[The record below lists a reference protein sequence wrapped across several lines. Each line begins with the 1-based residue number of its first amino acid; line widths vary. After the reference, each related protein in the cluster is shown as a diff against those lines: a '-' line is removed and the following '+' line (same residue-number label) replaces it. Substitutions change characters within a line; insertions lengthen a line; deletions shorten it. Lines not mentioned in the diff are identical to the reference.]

1 MNLAAFVAKYVE
13 AAGGFGRPIHLSFL
27 GLPKAETEKIVSA
40 FDEDY
45 QVSRYLLLS
54 RERDEAL
61 ASFPEENRIYMI
73 NGLECSHVSLQPDI
87 QKLL

>member
-1 MNLAAFVAKYVE
+1 MNLSALVAKYVE
-13 AAGGFGRPIHLSFL
+13 AAGGFGRPVHLSFL
-27 GLPKAETEKIVSA
+27 GLPKRETEKIISA

-61 ASFPEENRIYMI
+61 GSLPAEDRIYVI
-73 NGLECSHVSLQPDI
+73 NGQECSHISFQPDV

>member
-1 MNLAAFVAKYVE
+1 MNLAALVTKYVE
-13 AAGGFGRPIHLSFL
+13 AAGGFGRPVHLSFL
-27 GLPKAETEKIVSA
+27 GLAKAETERTISA

-61 ASFPEENRIYMI
+61 SSLPEEERVYII
-73 NGLECSHVSLQPDI
+73 NGLECSHISFQPDI
-87 QKLL
+87 RRIL

>member
-1 MNLAAFVAKYVE
+1 MNLAALVAKYIE
-13 AAGGFGRPIHLSFL
+13 AAGGFGRPVHLSFL
-27 GLPKAETEKIVSA
+27 GLPKLETEKIISA

-45 QVSRYLLLS
+45 QVSRYLLLC

-61 ASFPEENRIYMI
+61 ESFPEGDRTYVI
-73 NGLECSHVSLQPDI
+73 NGLECSHLSVQPDI

>member
-1 MNLAAFVAKYVE
+1 MNLAALVAKYVD
-13 AAGGFGRPIHLSFL
+13 AAGGFGRPVHLSFL
-27 GLPKAETEKIVSA
+27 GLPRAETENIISA

-54 RERDEAL
+54 RESDEAL
-61 ASFPEENRIYMI
+61 RSLPEEDRTYVI
-73 NGLECSHVSLQPDI
+73 NGLECSHISFQPDV

>member
-1 MNLAAFVAKYVE
+1 MNLTALVAKYVE
-13 AAGGFGRPIHLSFL
+13 TAGGFGRPVHLSFL
-27 GLPKAETEKIVSA
+27 GLPKEETEKVISA

-54 RERDEAL
+54 RESNELLRAW
-61 ASFPEENRIYMI
+61 PEEERLYRI
-73 NGLECSHVSLQPDI
+73 NGQECSHLSLQPDV